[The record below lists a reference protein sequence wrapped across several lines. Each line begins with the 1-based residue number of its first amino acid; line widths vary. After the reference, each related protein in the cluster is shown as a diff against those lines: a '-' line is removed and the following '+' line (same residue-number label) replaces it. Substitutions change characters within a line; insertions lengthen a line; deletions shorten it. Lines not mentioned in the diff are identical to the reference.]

1 MGDRTRVM
9 GDEGASG
16 VGGDGDRVRRR
27 SPVESNQS
35 TCGHSNQKKR
45 QKKEVAS
52 DVGGSRRTVLLG
64 SIGVEGGTV
73 TFLAAGG
80 EGSGGDSSGVGGV
93 GGVGVGGDVSF
104 AALNGGVGGDGGGA
118 EVSTVS
124 TMRKGRKVVLEAE
137 VSPVSP
143 VSKRMNTGRKIMETR
158 VESRIRMLEAA
169 VKPNLMTSTP
179 TLMTVRASF
188 PK

>member
-1 MGDRTRVM
+1 MK
-9 GDEGASG
+9 A
-16 VGGDGDRVRRR
+16 
-27 SPVESNQS
+27 ESLPPEVL
-35 TCGHSNQKKR
+35 
-45 QKKEVAS
+45 EVAE
-52 DVGGSRRTVLLG
+52 VL
-64 SIGVEGGTV
+64 EGGTV

-124 TMRKGRKVVLEAE
+124 TMRLGRKVVLEAE

-143 VSKRMNTGRKIMETR
+143 VSKRMNTGRKVLAATEAE
-158 VESRIRMLEAA
+158 VLAGQAA
-169 VKPNLMTSTP
+169 VSMPEP
-179 TLMTVRASF
+179 EVRVM
-188 PK
+188 